1 MTDHES
7 VDTHAWDEAQVL
19 AGLRRGDELAFTQI
33 YRRYG
38 GRMLATARRLLRN
51 DEDARDAVQEA
62 MISAFRG
69 AGAFGGEAQI
79 GTWLHRIVVNASL
92 MRLRTRKRK
101 PETPIDDLL
110 PTYHADGHRVLPANG
125 EPYPDRALE
134 QAQLLAMLRSCVHE
148 LPEMYRQA
156 YVLRDMEDLSNEE
169 VAMALGIT
177 PNAAKIRVHRARQA
191 LMTLVRQK
199 YDAGTG
205 AAASR

>member
-1 MTDHES
+1 MSDHES
-7 VDTHAWDEAQVL
+7 VDARPWDESRVL
-19 AGLRRGDELAFTQI
+19 DGLRRGDELAFTQV
-33 YRRYG
+33 YQRYG

-51 DEDARDAVQEA
+51 DEDALDAVQEA

-69 AGAFGGEAQI
+69 IATFGGEAQI
-79 GTWLHRIVVNASL
+79 GTWLHRIVVNAAL

-101 PETPIDDLL
+101 PETPIEDLL
-110 PTYHADGHRVLPANG
+110 PTYKPDGHRLLSAPG

-134 QAQLLAMLRSCVHE
+134 QAQLLALLRSCVNE
-148 LPEMYRQA
+148 IPEMYRQA
-156 YVLRDMEDLSNEE
+156 YVLRDMEDMSNDE

-191 LMTLVRQK
+191 LMTLVRRR

-205 AAASR
+205 AAAGR